1 MIDNATQLSVTT
13 TTLSKKPKYITNTIM
28 ENWVGAY
35 WSVDKF
41 LFDNGEELVN
51 NESLYLCETLSNKV
65 HTTEA
70 ESP

>member
-13 TTLSKKPKYITNTIM
+13 TILSKKPKYITNTIM
-28 ENWVGAY
+28 KNWMGAY

-41 LFDNGEELVN
+41 LTDNDEELVN
-51 NESLYLCETLSNKV
+51 NELLYLGETLSNKV
-65 HTTEA
+65 RTTKA